1 VPSGPMILV
10 KCRESSNNNFCGLVQ
25 LREIYNPS
33 MLYGKNY
40 VYRSGFSKSM
50 VNNLDEKVRNI

>member
-1 VPSGPMILV
+1 
-10 KCRESSNNNFCGLVQ
+10 
-25 LREIYNPS
+25 

-50 VNNLDEKVRNI
+50 VNNPDEKVRNIQNQITLNQDGIIVVTDSNDGTLL